1 MCVVQVAG
9 AIPWG
14 LTATATATAT
24 PTTPPRFLLEGLII
38 LLVLTA
44 EVTRDSK
51 D

>member
-1 MCVVQVAG
+1 MCVMQVAA

-14 LTATATATAT
+14 LTATPT
-24 PTTPPRFLLEGLII
+24 PTTPPPFLLQGLII

-44 EVTRDSK
+44 EVTKDSK

>member
-1 MCVVQVAG
+1 MCVMQVAA

-14 LTATATATAT
+14 LTAT
-24 PTTPPRFLLEGLII
+24 PTPPPHPFLLLGLII